1 MSMPFTT
8 LDAVAVPLDSPNID
22 TDQIAPARFLR
33 KPRAGG
39 YGQFLFHDLRLD
51 PQGQPIDDFILNRPS
66 SQGVGVLVTD
76 RNFGCGSSR
85 EQAVWCLVDYG
96 IRCVIA
102 PSFGDIFAGNAVKN
116 GLLTIALPE
125 DLVLQLGTAAESRA
139 IFRIDLEARE
149 VHVDGKRVASIDI
162 GDTQRAALLNGWDDT
177 DIVLREDGA
186 AISAFE
192 AQHRIAQPWLFQESD
207 S

>member
-1 MSMPFTT
+1 MSMQPFTT

-51 PQGQPIDDFILNRPS
+51 PQGQPIADFILNRPS
-66 SQGVGVLVTD
+66 SEGVGVLVTD

-102 PSFGDIFAGNAVKN
+102 PSFGDIFFQNSVN
-116 GLLTIALPE
+116 HGLLLIRASEAHCDALRAM
-125 DLVLQLGTAAESRA
+125 LGRHPGA
-139 IFRIDLEARE
+139 RIKVDLEAQRYIDPE
-149 VHVDGKRVASIDI
+149 GVEHRFEIEEARRKRLMLGLDEI
-162 GDTQRAALLNGWDDT
+162 GLTLQYEAQIT
-177 DIVLREDGA
+177 
-186 AISAFE
+186 AFE
-192 AQHRIAQPWLFQESD
+192 QRFRQSRPWLFGAR
-207 S
+207 